1 MWRQFKVLAH
11 LYSIFSVILISEP
24 ATMPLPSTL
33 IQLFKTNNTTSV
45 LGYLNRR
52 PELMRNPEL
61 LGRAVRYGNLD
72 MVRKL
77 YDLGVRNVQEAIG
90 YIVYGRKRDI
100 AEFLIE
106 KGADPLLDDEHE
118 PVPVGACEVL
128 NAYALEMSIRLSGN
142 QLPDDVAGNCLAMLL
157 STYSRNPVEKRQCFN
172 ILREYGVDI
181 PDAAPLLVHQSDL
194 ASLREKIRQDP
205 FLLERRFAEREIY
218 PEYLGILPGDGLHLT
233 PLPNST
239 LLHLATELN
248 DLPMMQMLL
257 EEGAD
262 PNARTY
268 PVRRDGNGHTPL
280 FHTVVSYT
288 AEDATRAQLLL
299 DHGADVSIKASI
311 RKRLRYMDNA
321 RLEQPMEFSK
331 VDVHGYAEGFPVR
344 YWVSEASLKLLS

>member
-1 MWRQFKVLAH
+1 M
-11 LYSIFSVILISEP
+11 S
-24 ATMPLPSTL
+24 LPSAL
-33 IQLFKTNNTTSV
+33 IQLFKSNNTTSV

-61 LGRAVRYGNLD
+61 LGRAVRHGNLE

-77 YDLGVRNVQEAIG
+77 YDMGVRNVQEAIG

-106 KGADPLLDDEHE
+106 KGADPLLGDEYE

-142 QLPDDVAGNCLAMLL
+142 RLPDDVAGNCLAMLL
-157 STYSRNPVEKRQCFN
+157 STYARNPEEKRKCFK
-172 ILREYGVDI
+172 ILSRHGVEI
-181 PDAAPLLVHQSDL
+181 PNSAPLLVHQSDV
-194 ASLREKIRQDP
+194 AGLRKKVYEDRSI
-205 FLLERRFAEREIY
+205 LEQRFPEREIY
-218 PEYLGILPGDGLHLT
+218 PEQLGILPGDGLHLT
-233 PLPNST
+233 PLANCT

-262 PNARTY
+262 PNARTF

-288 AEDATRAQLLL
+288 PGDTARTQLLL
-299 DHGADVSIKASI
+299 DYGADTGIKASI
-311 RKRLRYMDNA
+311 RKQLRYMEDA
-321 RLEQPMEFSK
+321 SLEQPMEFIK
-331 VDVHGYAEGFPVR
+331 LNAQAYAKAFPVR
-344 YWVSEASLKLLS
+344 YWVSEASLKLFP